1 MSGSGRR
8 LHKVP
13 QPHDAIVVMS
23 GAGLGLL
30 LMSGGGL
37 TARNMVLNAQEG
49 RPQELAGSCF
59 RSIHTVKPEAPPVV
73 VISYGGSVYVC
84 EEGKRVNL
92 PNEVRDFLRKF
103 T

>member
-13 QPHDAIVVMS
+13 QPHDAVVVMS
-23 GAGLGLL
+23 GVGLGLL
-30 LMSGGGL
+30 LMDGGGL

-49 RPQELAGSCF
+49 RTQDLAGSCF
-59 RSIHTVKPEAPPVV
+59 RSIHTVSPKSPPVL
-73 VISYGGSVYVC
+73 VISHGGKVYVC